1 MSFIVPVKVDYGALE
16 VLWYS
21 SFKNIESIILW
32 WKVQEDIDIY
42 KYNTALEAAKN
53 ILGNEKLVGIKTEEE
68 SNLFYKL
75 YVDSVSLMID
85 NNYTSYLS
93 YGGKKYFHKG
103 KLNFSS
109 APPPM

>member
-1 MSFIVPVKVDYGALE
+1 MSLILPVQVDYGALE

-21 SFKNIESIILW
+21 SFNNIEDIILW
-32 WKVQEDIDIY
+32 WKDQEDIDIY
-42 KYNTALEAAKN
+42 KYKTELEAAKA
-53 ILGNEKLVGIKTEEE
+53 ILANEKIVSIKTEEE

-75 YVDSVSLMID
+75 CADSVSLMID

-109 APPPM
+109 APPFI